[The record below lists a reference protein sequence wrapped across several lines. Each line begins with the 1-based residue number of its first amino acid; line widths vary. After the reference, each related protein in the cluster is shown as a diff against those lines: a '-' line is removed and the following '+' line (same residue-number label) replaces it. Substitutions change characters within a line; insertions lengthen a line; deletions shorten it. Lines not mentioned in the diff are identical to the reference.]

1 MQLKKHTCPM
11 PRHALDLSDG
21 VKACKVAI
29 SERKPADYNLYR
41 GRLLNDVAL
50 LLAWLDNEAALAM
63 PIDTD

>member
-1 MQLKKHTCPM
+1 MLLKKHICPM
-11 PRHALDLSDG
+11 PRQARDLSEG

-50 LLAWLDNEAALAM
+50 LLAWLDNEAAAVM
-63 PIDTD
+63 SVDTD